1 MRHVRYNRAM
11 GKSAVM
17 LLMFTGLLSAHAAQE
32 RLSDSAKVVQ
42 EIMATS
48 DRAIPQDLLD
58 KAHCIIVVPGMK
70 KGAFIVGAKYGRGF
84 MSCRKGNV
92 GWSAPAGVRIEG
104 GSLGFQIG
112 GSETDVIMLVLN
124 ERGAEKLFSSKFTL
138 GGDASVAAGPVGRTT
153 SAETDAMMH
162 AEILSWSRT
171 RGVFAGISLKGA
183 TLRPDS
189 DANRELYGKEI
200 ENREIIANTA
210 APESASPLIAQL
222 NKYSSRK

>member
-1 MRHVRYNRAM
+1 M
-11 GKSAVM
+11 GKLAVV
-17 LLMFTGLLSAHAAQE
+17 LLMCAGLLCANSASE
-32 RLSDSAKVVQ
+32 RLKESAIVMQ
-42 EIMATS
+42 EIMATT
-48 DRAIPQDLLD
+48 DRSIPQDLLD

-84 MSCRKGNV
+84 MSCRKGSV
-92 GWSAPAGVRIEG
+92 GWSAPAGMRVEG
-104 GSLGFQIG
+104 GSVGFQIG

-124 ERGAEKLFSSKFTL
+124 QRGADKLFSSKFTL

-153 SAETDAMMH
+153 SAETDALMH

-183 TLRPDS
+183 TMRPDHE
-189 DANRELYGKEI
+189 ANSELYGKEI
-200 ENREIIANTA
+200 ENRQIVENAQVPGA
-210 APESASPLIAQL
+210 AQPLIAQL

>member
-1 MRHVRYNRAM
+1 MS
-11 GKSAVM
+11 KAVVT
-17 LLMFTGLLSAHAAQE
+17 LLAFSGILCANSAQE
-32 RLSDSAKVVQ
+32 RLSESAKVVQ

-58 KAHCIIVVPGMK
+58 KAHCMIVVPGLK

-84 MSCRKGNV
+84 MSCRKGRV
-92 GWSAPAGVRIEG
+92 GWSAPAGVRMEG
-104 GSLGFQIG
+104 GSFGFQIG

-138 GGDASVAAGPVGRTT
+138 GGDASIAAGPVGRTT
-153 SAETDAMMH
+153 SAETDALMR

-183 TLRPDS
+183 TMRADQ
-189 DANRELYGKEI
+189 DANKELYGKEI
-200 ENREIIANTA
+200 ENREIVKSVAT
-210 APESASPLIAQL
+210 PKSASPLIAQL